1 MMPSVA
7 LVLNGLARTMLMDLL
22 PQTTH
27 AYAAQ
32 TLQLSAALTMMCAQE
47 FDRAAARLVE
57 ENRAL
62 AQLFADAAPAVTD
75 TALRAELKA
84 APADAPTL
92 LVSALQEHN
101 RALRALRFEMG
112 DARGR
117 WDGDTLVVETTN
129 FTDKVG
135 VGLSGGGTPNST
147 AIIRIGVSELL
158 DDLPA
163 AVAARYMVPIAGASF
178 R

>member
-22 PQTTH
+22 QTTH

-62 AQLFADAAPAVTD
+62 AQLFADAAPIVTD
-75 TALRAELKA
+75 TALRADLQSA
-84 APADAPTL
+84 QADAPTL

-101 RALRALRFEMG
+101 RALRGL
-112 DARGR
+112 
-117 WDGDTLVVETTN
+117 LVRPCA
-129 FTDKVG
+129 
-135 VGLSGGGTPNST
+135 SS
-147 AIIRIGVSELL
+147 
-158 DDLPA
+158 DDS
-163 AVAARYMVPIAGASF
+163 AGAHTDNAGEANPAPRTGISTTCPEAS
-178 R
+178 

>member
-62 AQLFADAAPAVTD
+62 AQLFADAAPVVTD
-75 TALRAELKA
+75 TALRADLQS

-101 RALRALRFEMG
+101 RALRAL
-112 DARGR
+112 
-117 WDGDTLVVETTN
+117 LVRLHVHVETI
-129 FTDKVG
+129 DSPG
-135 VGLSGGGTPNST
+135 AR
-147 AIIRIGVSELL
+147 AIEQRVWTELAESVRRRHL
-158 DDLPA
+158 DMALA
-163 AVAARYMVPIAGASF
+163 
-178 R
+178 